1 MNNPKKIG
9 QYFHRGRK
17 IGILLLLIVLLPVLF
32 YSGYE
37 ISTLNRTEEMIGSV
51 YARQLDVVLFSVNQY
66 MLDVA
71 SSWATKT
78 EILLGSGSFEEF
90 FSNNP
95 SVRGIVVVDSSF
107 GSERIYSTRQHP
119 FPRVIKVG
127 AILATQRKLV
137 ERLFRYRRLS
147 YRKLEPI
154 VLSSSKDSSTIALVF
169 VPEKRPEYVA
179 LILDNRQCLTDV
191 IGKRLADA
199 AGDEFVLGIVHTP
212 THAIQFSTQ
221 PVAEASFA
229 RERRLWLF
237 PEYSLGIRLQG
248 ETIEDLARG
257 RFVRNLVLIL
267 LLDIILIAGAWL
279 IFRTIRKEMELIDL
293 KSDFVSNISH
303 ELRTPLA
310 LIRMFAE
317 TLEMDRVKTK
327 EKKME
332 YYRTI
337 LRETERLTRLVNNI
351 LSFSRMGKNAR
362 QYHFRPLSLNGVVE
376 SVLSVYSF
384 TLSEQKFNVVTELMP
399 DLPLVSADE
408 EAIAEAVH
416 NVIDNAIKYSAEEKF
431 LRVVTSQKDEMAT
444 LTIEDHGIGIAE
456 EHHKKIFEKFY
467 RVSHGLVHTAKGSG
481 LGLALVS
488 SIVHDHRGS
497 IRVRSTPGGG
507 SVFVLSFPAYLKDAQ

>member
-1 MNNPKKIG
+1 MNYLKKID
-9 QYFHRGRK
+9 QYLHRGRK

-78 EILLGSGSFEEF
+78 EMLLPSESFEEF

-95 SVRGIVVVDSSF
+95 SVRGIAVVDSSF
-107 GSERIYSTRQHP
+107 GMERIYSPRQHP
-119 FPRVIKVG
+119 FSGAVNVG
-127 AILATQRKLV
+127 AILAVQRERM

-147 YRKLEPI
+147 YRKLEP
-154 VLSSSKDSSTIALVF
+154 VVFSSSQDTSTVALVY
-169 VPEKRPEYVA
+169 VPEKRSVYVA
-179 LILDNRQCLTDV
+179 LILDNRQCLTNV
-191 IGKRLADA
+191 VGKRLTDA
-199 AGDEFVLGIVHTP
+199 VGEEFVLGIIHTS

-221 PVAEASFA
+221 PATEKGFA
-229 RERRLWLF
+229 KERRLWLF

-248 ETIEDLARG
+248 ETIEDLAHD

-267 LLDIILIAGAWL
+267 LLDVVLIAGAWL
-279 IFRTIRKEMELIDL
+279 IFRTIRKEMELVDL

-351 LSFSRMGKNAR
+351 LSFSRMEKNAR
-362 QYHFRPLSLNGVVE
+362 QYHYRHLSLNDVVQP
-376 SVLSVYSF
+376 VLSVYAF
-384 TLSEQKFNVVTELMP
+384 TLSEQKFALTTELSP
-399 DLPLVSADE
+399 TLPLISADE
-408 EAIAEAVH
+408 EAIAEAIH

-431 LRVVTSQKDEMAT
+431 LSVATFQKDGMVT

-456 EHHKKIFEKFY
+456 EHHKKIFDKFY
-467 RVSHGLVHTAKGSG
+467 RVSQGLVHTAKGSG
-481 LGLALVS
+481 VGLALVS
-488 SIVHDHRGS
+488 HIVHDHKGS
-497 IRVRSTPGGG
+497 IRVQSRPGQGST
-507 SVFVLSFPAYLKDAQ
+507 FILTFPAYIKDAE

>member
-1 MNNPKKIG
+1 MNYPKKID
-9 QYFHRGRK
+9 QYFHRGKK

-78 EILLGSGSFEEF
+78 EMLLPSGSFEEF

-95 SVRGIVVVDSSF
+95 SVRSIAVVDSGF
-107 GSERIYSTRQHP
+107 GMERIYSPRQRP
-119 FPRVIKVG
+119 LSGVIKVG
-127 AILATQRKLV
+127 AILAVQREQM

-147 YRKLEPI
+147 YRKLEPVVI
-154 VLSSSKDSSTIALVF
+154 SSSQDSSTVALVF
-169 VPEKRPEYVA
+169 VPEMRPVYVA
-179 LILDNRQCLTDV
+179 LILDNRKCLENV
-191 IGKRLADA
+191 IGKRLTDA
-199 AGDEFVLGIVHTP
+199 AGDEFVLGIIHTP

-221 PVAEASFA
+221 PVSEASFA

-248 ETIEDLARG
+248 ETIEDLAKG

-267 LLDIILIAGAWL
+267 LLDVILIAGAWL
-279 IFRTIRKEMELIDL
+279 IFRTIRKEMELIDV
-293 KSDFVSNISH
+293 KSDFVSNITH

-327 EKKME
+327 EKKKE

-351 LSFSRMGKNAR
+351 LSFSRMEKNAR
-362 QYHFRPLSLNGVVE
+362 QYHFRPLLLNDVVE
-376 SVLSVYSF
+376 SVLSVYNF
-384 TLSEQKFNVVTELMP
+384 TLSEQRFSLTTELSSS
-399 DLPLVSADE
+399 LPLISADE
-408 EAIAEAVH
+408 EAIAEAIH
-416 NVIDNAIKYSAEEKF
+416 NVIDNAVKYSAEEKF
-431 LRVVTSQKDEMAT
+431 LCVVTSQDGGMVT
-444 LTIEDHGIGIAE
+444 LTVEDHGIGIAA
-456 EHHKKIFEKFY
+456 EHHQKIFEKFY
-467 RVSHGLVHTAKGSG
+467 RVSQGLVHTAKGSG
-481 LGLALVS
+481 VGLALVS
-488 SIVHDHRGS
+488 RIVQDHKGFVRVQSSPGRGS
-497 IRVRSTPGGG
+497 TFILT
-507 SVFVLSFPAYLKDAQ
+507 FPAYIKDAE